1 MFIGSTAK
9 ERPEDFIILEKG
21 DTAHTVQALMN
32 EKKVFNIII
41 DERLID
47 HDILNNFEFKS
58 IFQQVEILYLN
69 GFNIQSNAQI
79 YSFEQ
84 LKCLEIFNCTFE
96 NKEIIDFLKF
106 NHLER
111 IISPY
116 SKLFVNLFN
125 HPKLKTI
132 MLENFNQPNFIFPEN
147 NVLEILSIEKSK
159 PCDWSSLTNFKNLT
173 NLFLQSI
180 PSLTDIS
187 WMSQLSE
194 LKIIELCQCKKIENC
209 IEHLANVKNLES
221 IWLTYMGDFETLEP
235 LKKLTHLKELTI
247 ESGGKLADNKNV
259 DFLFDR
265 PNLEFGIDMRNCK
278 CSDNCVK

>member
-1 MFIGSTAK
+1 MYIGSTAK

-47 HDILNNFEFKS
+47 NDILNNFELKS

-69 GFNIQSNAQI
+69 GFNIQSNAQL

-116 SKLFVNLFN
+116 SKGFVNLFQ

-132 MLENFNQPNFIFPEN
+132 MLENFN
-147 NVLEILSIEKSK
+147 
-159 PCDWSSLTNFKNLT
+159 
-173 NLFLQSI
+173 
-180 PSLTDIS
+180 
-187 WMSQLSE
+187 
-194 LKIIELCQCKKIENC
+194 
-209 IEHLANVKNLES
+209 
-221 IWLTYMGDFETLEP
+221 
-235 LKKLTHLKELTI
+235 
-247 ESGGKLADNKNV
+247 
-259 DFLFDR
+259 
-265 PNLEFGIDMRNCK
+265 
-278 CSDNCVK
+278 